1 MSSPGQELD
10 CERLPDCAA
19 YVLWALDEREAEIHD
34 AHLTEC
40 PTCRAEVLQ
49 LQLVAD
55 SLAVGVS
62 RARAHQSLRARIVGT
77 AYAEAE
83 LRGAS
88 RRQEPG
94 SATFGRLGGLSVAWT
109 RRLVPA
115 LAGALVLGVGLAAGA
130 LAFKSK
136 PSEKTEVIRAIV
148 AAPGHRATAELR
160 KVGAQLELVVVRMP
174 APPPGR
180 IYEVWLQRGTEA
192 PEPTD
197 ALFSVTK
204 TGSGS
209 VGVPGNLRGVNKVLV
224 TDEPLGGSPKPTR
237 TPVIVGSI

>member
-1 MSSPGQELD
+1 VSSPGQEPD

-19 YVLWALDEREAEIHD
+19 YVLWALDEREAEIHGT
-34 AHLTEC
+34 HLAEC
-40 PTCRAEVLQ
+40 PTCRVEVLQ

-88 RRQEPG
+88 RQEPG
-94 SATFGRLGGLSVAWT
+94 SVTFGRLGGLSVSWT

-130 LAFKSK
+130 LAFSSKS
-136 PSEKTEVIRAIV
+136 SEKTEVIRAIV

-180 IYEVWLQRGTEA
+180 IYEVWLERGTEA

-197 ALFSVTK
+197 ALFSVTT
-204 TGSGS
+204 TGNGS
-209 VGVPGNLRGVNKVLV
+209 VGVPGNLHGVSKVLV